1 MEVATGQ
8 PIVCIAMRHGSRR
21 LPGKAL
27 IDLGGG
33 VTPVRLLAAQLSKQ
47 PHPVVFC
54 VPEGKEGDP
63 IAAYLADAAR
73 GSAASEF
80 AHTACHRG
88 SLANVLDRMLTAAER
103 FGAGDIVRVTGDD
116 LFVDPGR
123 LERLLSGHVAS
134 GAGLTYSDLP
144 KGTECQAI
152 SVRLLH
158 RMVESCGDDTEC
170 WDKRRDAG
178 WMAGADLRFVP
189 LSPVPAGPGTFAIE
203 LDTPDDAETVRDALG
218 RLLAAGRRP
227 PFFVEDLAR
236 LHAERPFPK
245 SKDPVWT
252 AFRRRTSA
260 SGGR

>member
-1 MEVATGQ
+1 MTGR
-8 PIVCIAMRHGSRR
+8 PIICVAMRYGSGR

-54 VPEGKEGDP
+54 VPEGEDGDP
-63 IAAYLADAAR
+63 IAAYLTDAAC
-73 GSAASEF
+73 GSAAAEF

-88 SLANVLDRMLTAAER
+88 SLANVLDRTLSAAER
-103 FGAGDIVRVTGDD
+103 FGAGDVVRVTGDD
-116 LFVDPGR
+116 LFVDPDR
-123 LERLLSGHVAS
+123 LERLLAEHVAS

-170 WDKRRDAG
+170 WDKRRDAA
-178 WMAGADLRFVP
+178 WMEAEDLRFVP
-189 LSPVPAGPGTFAIE
+189 LSPVPAGPGTFAVE
-203 LDTPDDAETVRDALG
+203 LDTPDDAETVRDALR
-218 RLLAAGRRP
+218 RLLTAGRRP

-245 SKDPVWT
+245 SRDPVY
-252 AFRRRTSA
+252 RPRS
-260 SGGR
+260 

>member
-1 MEVATGQ
+1 VTGR
-8 PIVCIAMRHGSRR
+8 PIICVAMRHGSKR

-54 VPEGKEGDP
+54 VPEGEEGDP
-63 IAAYLADAAR
+63 IAAYLMLCSSPRSYGAE
-73 GSAASEF
+73 EF

-88 SLANVLDRMLTAAER
+88 ALANVLARTLSAAER

-123 LERLLSGHVAS
+123 LERLLSEHVAS

-152 SVRLLH
+152 SVRLLR
-158 RMVESCGDDTEC
+158 RMVEDCGEDTEC

-178 WMAGADLRFVP
+178 WMAGEDLRFVP
-189 LSPVPAGPGTFAIE
+189 LSPVPAGPGTFAVE
-203 LDTPDDAETVRDALG
+203 LDGPDDAETVRDALG

-245 SKDPVWT
+245 SRDPVY
-252 AFRRRTSA
+252 RPRS
-260 SGGR
+260 